1 MSPEPENGPN
11 FRYRHSETIED
22 LGCRPL
28 ARPYGAVDRP
38 VRDGRRLGPGP
49 VNAPERFP
57 EQPPVAREDP
67 RREMRHGAAARPCL
81 LPPTRLDDLRRSGGP
96 PSEP

>member
-1 MSPEPENGPN
+1 MRSKSSSDGRMVPLSPSLSAP
-11 FRYRHSETIED
+11 SEAIED
-22 LGCRPL
+22 LGGRPL

-49 VNAPERFP
+49 VNAPERFL

-67 RREMRHGAAARPCL
+67 RREMRHRTAARPFL
-81 LPPTRLDDLRRSGGP
+81 LPPSRLDELRR
-96 PSEP
+96 